1 MRVQSAF
8 EFLTT
13 YGWAILLLAVVLG
26 ILYGTGLF
34 NPGTFTNTQCFI
46 GAGITCQSAYVSEN
60 GMLSLQLLQGTNGPI
75 SITAVG
81 CTQNGSI
88 TDMQTINQV
97 YLPAG
102 KVYTFEV
109 QCYSSSGNK
118 PVSGAVGTVFSGT
131 IIINYTDEQTGIPKT
146 ITGKITSK
154 LGSSIATS
162 ASTTAAT
169 TTAVTTT
176 PTVTLTFSNGNSIN
190 PGTSDTVTGT
200 TSISTD
206 TVGVY
211 YSTSGYPYCYVGG
224 DSGTLLGSTSTGTTS
239 NSISGA
245 PSGTY
250 YVEACDTTA
259 GVSAVN
265 TLTIAT
271 PTVTLTFSNGNS
283 INPGTSDTVT
293 GTTSISTDTV
303 GVYYSAG
310 YPSCYVGGDSGT
322 LLGSTG
328 TGTASGNAN
337 TLASGTYYVEACDTT
352 AGVSAVNTLT
362 VTAPTVTVTLTLSS
376 NSINPGTSDPV
387 TGTTSISTDTVG
399 VYYSTNGNPSC
410 SVGSDSGTLLGST
423 GTGTASGN
431 ANTLT
436 SGTYYIEACDTT
448 EGVASA
454 VNTMTVTAP
463 TVTLTLS
470 SNSINPGTSDPVTG
484 TTSIST
490 DTVGVYY
497 GSYPFCYVGGD
508 YGALLGSTG
517 TGTASGNADT
527 LASGTYYVEACDTTA
542 GVASAENTLT
552 IATPTVT
559 LTFSNG
565 NSINPGTS
573 DTVTGTTSFSIDTVG
588 VYYSTSGYPSCYVGG
603 DSGTLLGSTGTGT
616 TSNSISGAPSGTYY
630 VEACDTTAGVS
641 AVNTL
646 TIATPTVTLTFSN
659 GDSINPGTSDT
670 ITGTTSISTDTVGIY
685 YAPGGYSYPS
695 CYVGSDSGTL
705 FGSTGTGTASGN
717 ADTLASGTYYVEACD
732 TTAGVASAENTLT
745 IATPTV
751 TIALSSNSINQ
762 GTSDTI
768 TGTTSFSTDTVGV
781 YYAVGDWPGCAV
793 GSVPYGTLLGS
804 TGTGTASGNA
814 DTLAAG
820 TYYLITCDTTA
831 GVASTTSAGDI
842 LTVN

>member
-271 PTVTLTFSNGNS
+271 PTVTLTFSNG
-283 INPGTSDTVT
+283 
-293 GTTSISTDTV
+293 
-303 GVYYSAG
+303 
-310 YPSCYVGGDSGT
+310 
-322 LLGSTG
+322 
-328 TGTASGNAN
+328 
-337 TLASGTYYVEACDTT
+337 
-352 AGVSAVNTLT
+352 
-362 VTAPTVTVTLTLSS
+362 
-376 NSINPGTSDPV
+376 
-387 TGTTSISTDTVG
+387 
-399 VYYSTNGNPSC
+399 
-410 SVGSDSGTLLGST
+410 
-423 GTGTASGN
+423 
-431 ANTLT
+431 
-436 SGTYYIEACDTT
+436 
-448 EGVASA
+448 
-454 VNTMTVTAP
+454 
-463 TVTLTLS
+463 
-470 SNSINPGTSDPVTG
+470 
-484 TTSIST
+484 
-490 DTVGVYY
+490 
-497 GSYPFCYVGGD
+497 
-508 YGALLGSTG
+508 
-517 TGTASGNADT
+517 
-527 LASGTYYVEACDTTA
+527 
-542 GVASAENTLT
+542 
-552 IATPTVT
+552 
-559 LTFSNG
+559 
-565 NSINPGTS
+565 
-573 DTVTGTTSFSIDTVG
+573 
-588 VYYSTSGYPSCYVGG
+588 
-603 DSGTLLGSTGTGT
+603 
-616 TSNSISGAPSGTYY
+616 
-630 VEACDTTAGVS
+630 
-641 AVNTL
+641 
-646 TIATPTVTLTFSN
+646 
-659 GDSINPGTSDT
+659 DSINPGTSDT